1 MAAAKVAGD
10 AGGAAASKDVTGLF
24 LVPRQPYDGRPK
36 TMRITMT
43 SSPVA
48 AIALCVVLASPA
60 FADTYAAVSN
70 TAMSITGDIE
80 LDETGITFENG
91 EQLTFDEQVADRLTV
106 DGQPVEAH
114 VFRLA
119 QARDPVLLNG
129 NRLCGAP
136 VTYAASWET
145 SDGDGTVL
153 AVFST
158 PEPPKSDAD
167 MCASYT
173 YE

>member
-1 MAAAKVAGD
+1 MAAAK
-10 AGGAAASKDVTGLF
+10 AAAGVGVAAANETAAGLF
-24 LVPRQPYDGRPK
+24 LVPKRPYDGLPK

-43 SSPVA
+43 SSPIA

-119 QARDPVLLNG
+119 QARDPVQHGLARDIDRRLIRGAGDHIRKALRPLLG
-129 NRLCGAP
+129 QQQGAHP
-136 VTYAASWET
+136 AA
-145 SDGDGTVL
+145 
-153 AVFST
+153 
-158 PEPPKSDAD
+158 
-167 MCASYT
+167 
-173 YE
+173 